1 LENELFG
8 LVALEFPNYE
18 IFWQRYVVP
27 CTNRINPNAVSG
39 DIRLRSDAKRFEKMV
54 MSHYSVFSYFVRATR
69 RLKNTSSDDEL
80 ANIVFFLLNTSI
92 DNLEYFLEEVKDFLA
107 DCGLQ
112 TSFGQPRND
121 NESIRHITDYRGA
134 LTHLPVIGRAVND
147 QGMEMLPIH
156 SVLDKV
162 KDSWLKT
169 QELTESEFRETR
181 VLIEELRSGYAAYL
195 NKKWADVLEHMEK
208 KRDKFLSLL
217 RIPDKDVIVP
227 MKVISEILPH
237 SAYRNATMSSHVSQ
251 IGGMTVL
258 DSSATWVPRSGSFV
272 LDNQKEFWKKS
283 NPT

>member
-1 LENELFG
+1 
-8 LVALEFPNYE
+8 
-18 IFWQRYVVP
+18 
-27 CTNRINPNAVSG
+27 
-39 DIRLRSDAKRFEKMV
+39 
-54 MSHYSVFSYFVRATR
+54 
-69 RLKNTSSDDEL
+69 
-80 ANIVFFLLNTSI
+80 
-92 DNLEYFLEEVKDFLA
+92 
-107 DCGLQ
+107 
-112 TSFGQPRND
+112 
-121 NESIRHITDYRGA
+121 
-134 LTHLPVIGRAVND
+134 
-147 QGMEMLPIH
+147 MEMLPIH